1 MLKQY
6 DLSKTYLLACSGGP
20 DSMALLDMLYNEGFK
35 LIVCHVN
42 YKTREESDS
51 EEELVRHYCNKKN
64 IKCKVTYFDHNY
76 KGNFEAEARKF
87 RYNFF
92 AKVYQEENCSGL
104 FVAHHKDD
112 VIETYLLKKHRNVIN
127 ESYLI
132 NKETTINNM
141 KVIRPLIFSYYKQD
155 LLDYCHNN
163 NIEYG
168 IDKTNFMDIHT
179 RNIIRKKIELLDK
192 DALYKQALEDEEKLI
207 NTRKEI
213 KDFIKFYP
221 TYPIKLL
228 KDKDDFWLSIF
239 LHEIVEKKYKRCVNK
254 SLLLTLK
261 DFINSD
267 KPNLSF
273 EIKNN
278 YYLVKEYLTVSF
290 KYLKENESY
299 SYTFDKLEYVST
311 PHFKLTDKGLKM
323 HGIFV
328 SEEDFPIT
336 IRNYKVDDKIQL
348 KEGNKKVSRLFIDKK
363 IPVNERKMLPIIEN
377 KHKEIIFVYKLY
389 RKYGLKYVKNNLFV
403 VK

>member
-1 MLKQY
+1 MLNNY

-20 DSMALLDMLYNEGFK
+20 DSMALLDMLYKYGFK

-51 EEELVRHYCNKKN
+51 EEELVKRYCLKN
-64 IKCKVTYFDHNY
+64 NIECNVIYFDHNY

-87 RYNFF
+87 RYKFF
-92 AKVYQEENCSGL
+92 AEIYKKNNCSGV

-112 VIETYLLKKHRNVIN
+112 VIETYLLKKQRNVIN

-132 NKETTINNM
+132 NKETIINNM

-179 RNIIRKKIELLDK
+179 RNIIRKKIEKMDK
-192 DALYKQALEDEEKLI
+192 EKLYQEALKEEEKLI
-207 NTRKEI
+207 ETRKNVKE
-213 KDFIKFYP
+213 FIKYYP
-221 TYPIKLL
+221 VYTTTLL
-228 KDKDDFWLSIF
+228 KEKDDLWLRIF
-239 LHEIVEKKYKRCVNK
+239 LYEIIDKKYKREVNK
-254 SLLLTLK
+254 SLLLALK

-267 KPNLSF
+267 KPNLSIK
-273 EIKNN
+273 IKND
-278 YYLVKEYLTVSF
+278 YYLIKEYLEISF
-290 KYLKENESY
+290 KYLKEDQEY
-299 SYTFDKLEYVST
+299 SYTFDKLEYINT
-311 PHFKLTDKGLKM
+311 PHFKLTDNGLKM
-323 HGIFV
+323 HGIYV
-328 SEEDFPIT
+328 SEDDFPIT

-348 KEGNKKVSRLFIDKK
+348 KEGKKKVSRLFIDKK
-363 IPVNERKMLPIIEN
+363 IPANERKMLPIIEN
-377 KHKEIIFVYKLY
+377 KHNEIIFVYKLY